1 MVTSKS
7 RRVKVGFHKQI
18 RVPVLEGLFYLQ
30 CGLQL
35 WYIIRREK
43 RFRTTKEKGERMK
56 GVFLQGGGAKGA
68 FQAGALYG
76 LHKRGVRF
84 QIASGTSIGAIN
96 LYFML
101 TGNFEKLREVWTN
114 VEVPK
119 FDHDYANI
127 DRVIDNGPIIEI
139 LRGLP
144 DKGGEIKKAYVNHV
158 LVKDCKILEQKKEI
172 ASIGKESRLEQ
183 IKYSSLLPN
192 HGERKDSREKIIRE
206 FNSEKVFEL
215 FKRDVEKGI
224 YEGYRLDGGIKNNLF
239 MEPFLEN
246 RVDKLYL
253 IVFKRDF
260 SVPDEIE
267 KAYGERLSVI
277 CPPKDFKEGD
287 TLRFERDFCR
297 GWFSLG
303 EDVARR
309 MGL

>member
-1 MVTSKS
+1 MFYQDPRVRAQSGNLFIFNEDGNYGTLEEEKKDLKQS
-7 RRVKVGFHKQI
+7 RKRV
-18 RVPVLEGLFYLQ
+18 E
-30 CGLQL
+30 
-35 WYIIRREK
+35 
-43 RFRTTKEKGERMK
+43 TMN

-68 FQAGALYG
+68 FQAGVLYG
-76 LHKRGVRF
+76 LHKSGLEF
-84 QIASGTSIGAIN
+84 QIASGTSIGAVN

-101 TGNFEKLREVWTN
+101 TGNVEKLREVWMN

-127 DRVIDNGPIIEI
+127 DRVIDNEPIIKI

-144 DKGGEIKKAYVNHV
+144 DNGGEINKAYVNHV
-158 LVKDCKILEQKKEI
+158 LVKDCKVCEEEKEI
-172 ASIGKESRLEQ
+172 ASLDKESRLRH
-183 IKYSSLLPN
+183 IKYSSLLPF
-192 HGERKDSREKIIRE
+192 HGERKDSREKIIGE
-206 FNSEKVFEL
+206 FNSEKAFEL
-215 FKRDVEKGI
+215 FKRDVEQGI

-277 CPPKDFKEGD
+277 CPQKDFDRGD

-297 GWFSLG
+297 GWFSRG
-303 EDVARR
+303 EDAAREVAF
-309 MGL
+309 